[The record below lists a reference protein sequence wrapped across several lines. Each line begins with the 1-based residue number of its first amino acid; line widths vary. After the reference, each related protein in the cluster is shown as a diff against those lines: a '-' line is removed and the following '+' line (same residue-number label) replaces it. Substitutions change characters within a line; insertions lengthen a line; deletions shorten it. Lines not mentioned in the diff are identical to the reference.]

1 MKRPRVIYIMGCG
14 RSGTTILNILLGNN
28 SGLLAVGEL
37 NRFSLSWAKNNMCSC
52 GTPVKSCE
60 IWRNIGKL
68 YFTDTSKNDC
78 SEMLHYQMAVERQ
91 RAIWKMAFGLYER
104 DKFQLYETFMHNIY
118 KSLQDVSSC
127 KAIVDSSKSV
137 GRAYSLLRNK
147 KIDVQLIHLVR
158 DPRGMYYSFQK
169 KDVVTPVKGLWSTA
183 LYWNITNF
191 LASIIKLRFGDK
203 KVLQIRYEDLV
214 YCPGETIDKIS
225 FFLYVNLSQVK
236 EKLKNEVKLDRG
248 HIASGN
254 RLRSQKS
261 ALKLTPD
268 FEWKRKL
275 SFSQRLILNIIC
287 SPMMV
292 KHKYFSNNLH

>member
-1 MKRPRVIYIMGCG
+1 MV
-14 RSGTTILNILLGNN
+14 
-28 SGLLAVGEL
+28 
-37 NRFSLSWAKNNMCSC
+37 
-52 GTPVKSCE
+52 
-60 IWRNIGKL
+60 
-68 YFTDTSKNDC
+68 
-78 SEMLHYQMAVERQ
+78 
-91 RAIWKMAFGLYER
+91 FGLYER
-104 DKFQLYETFMHNIY
+104 NKFQLYKTFMHNTY
-118 KSLQDVSSC
+118 KSLQDASSC

-137 GRAYSLLRNK
+137 GRAYSLLRNE
-147 KIDVQLIHLVR
+147 KINVQLIHLVR

-191 LASIIKLRFGDK
+191 LAYMIKLKFGDK

-214 YCPGETIDKIS
+214 YCPDEAIDKIS
-225 FFLYVNLSQVK
+225 IFLDVNLSQIK
-236 EKLKNEVKLDRG
+236 EKLKNNIKLDMG

-275 SFSQRLILNIIC
+275 KFSQRLFLNLIC

-292 KHKYFSNNLH
+292 KHKYFLNNLQ